1 VPVRRYYSDS
11 DNSIWTAPN
20 GINHICN
27 NSMQG
32 GNGSCGSG
40 TGSNHDWNNNVGPYV
55 ETNDNLAPFLKDLQK
70 CSLAQ
75 VTWVIPDGR
84 WSDHPSENIGLGPD
98 YVANIVNAVG
108 GTGPPT
114 NNCGFWSNTV
124 ILIVWDD
131 WGGWYDH
138 VNPLP
143 TIGNGSLG
151 YANGTGQQYV
161 YGFRVPLLVV
171 STFAKQ
177 HYISGPKSSPVYYDF
192 GSILRFIEEAF
203 LPSNTFINPNY
214 PYADQFAGPGLA
226 SGDLSDFFDCFGPQC
241 HAFQPITLVNN
252 STLCNQTTCGSAQN
266 QCNAACF
273 INYVGQ
279 HEDPDTY

>member
-1 VPVRRYYSDS
+1 
-11 DNSIWTAPN
+11 
-20 GINHICN
+20 
-27 NSMQG
+27 MQG

-40 TGSNHDWNNNVGPYV
+40 TGSNHDWNNNVEPYI
-55 ETNDNLAPFLKDLQK
+55 ETKNNLAPFLKDLQN
-70 CSLAQ
+70 CNLAQ
-75 VTWVIPDGR
+75 VTWVVPDGR

-177 HYISGPKSSPVYYDF
+177 HYISGPL
-192 GSILRFIEEAF
+192 LRSKPLNE
-203 LPSNTFINPNY
+203 
-214 PYADQFAGPGLA
+214 
-226 SGDLSDFFDCFGPQC
+226 
-241 HAFQPITLVNN
+241 
-252 STLCNQTTCGSAQN
+252 
-266 QCNAACF
+266 
-273 INYVGQ
+273 
-279 HEDPDTY
+279 